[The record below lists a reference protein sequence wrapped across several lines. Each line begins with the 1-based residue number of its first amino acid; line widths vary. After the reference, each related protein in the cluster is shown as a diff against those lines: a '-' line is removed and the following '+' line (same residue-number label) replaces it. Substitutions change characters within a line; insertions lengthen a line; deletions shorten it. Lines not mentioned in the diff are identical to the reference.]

1 MGGLNWGAWGQPR
14 SMSANIMKFS
24 ITRMLLQIT
33 FHLAQHDTQC
43 RVVSSSYP
51 THHRHHHHHTNIIKV
66 SYSEQLREHWTRLKQ
81 RDTNATVWQ
90 SRQGPRRGT
99 FSSDAWKRM
108 SLKSPWRRTET
119 RSRRERR
126 PPGRNG
132 CRLSF
137 YALAEPPVRAKM
149 LTTAAVLCRCRP
161 RDVRSC
167 SSSDRYAGAV
177 PCRQRKTST
186 ESLNSIRSDTCSQWR
201 SRSSGVMCSN
211 CELLS
216 FSSVNLW
223 FDLNY
228 IHYKMH

>member
-1 MGGLNWGAWGQPR
+1 MYVSGFLLNGSRVEFKAMGAGGG
-14 SMSANIMKFS
+14 
-24 ITRMLLQIT
+24 
-33 FHLAQHDTQC
+33 
-43 RVVSSSYP
+43 
-51 THHRHHHHHTNIIKV
+51 HHHHHHHHHMNIIRV
-66 SYSEQLREHWTRLKQ
+66 SYIEQLREHWTRSKK
-81 RDTNATVWQ
+81 RDANATVWQ
-90 SRQGPRRGT
+90 SRQGSRKEVRLVTLESGYRWRVCDEGRQRVPDASPGHRSPTVVLRVGGT
-99 FSSDAWKRM
+99 
-108 SLKSPWRRTET
+108 T
-119 RSRRERR
+119 RAGEDVDPSRRLVPLSATRR
-126 PPGRNG
+126 
-132 CRLSF
+132 
-137 YALAEPPVRAKM
+137 
-149 LTTAAVLCRCRP
+149 
-161 RDVRSC
+161 